1 MSAVSTP
8 EVVLMEPSDSALI
21 AGRDDDVTLTC
32 SASVDRG
39 VVDFGDLVYS
49 FTWYNSE
56 GEVIMSSSRTII
68 SSINNMS
75 TLTLSPLSVDDFNIT
90 CSVVVAERLG
100 RLDSSSAAFQYTFIN
115 IRGKLRLTI
124 YKYLNYTYIKPTSI
138 RKKLI

>member
-8 EVVLMEPSDSALI
+8 DVSLVVSSDSLLI
-21 AGRDDDVTLTC
+21 AGGVDDVTLTC

-49 FTWYNSE
+49 FTWNNSE
-56 GEVIMSSSRTII
+56 GEVIMSSSSATII

-75 TLTLSPLSVDDFNIT
+75 TLTLSPLSVDDSNIT

-100 RLDSSSAAFQYTFIN
+100 RLDSSATGYRCIKVNVQ
-115 IRGKLRLTI
+115 RKL
-124 YKYLNYTYIKPTSI
+124 NSC
-138 RKKLI
+138 

>member
-8 EVVLMEPSDSALI
+8 DVSLVVSSDSLLI
-21 AGRDDDVTLTC
+21 AGGVDDVTLTC

-49 FTWYNSE
+49 FSWYNSE

-75 TLTLSPLSVDDFNIT
+75 TLTLSLLSVDDSNIN

-100 RLDSSSAAFQYTFIN
+100 RLDSSAVGYRCIKVNVQ
-115 IRGKLRLTI
+115 RKL
-124 YKYLNYTYIKPTSI
+124 NSC
-138 RKKLI
+138 

>member
-8 EVVLMEPSDSALI
+8 DVSLVVSSDSLLI
-21 AGRDDDVTLTC
+21 AGGIDDVTLTC

-49 FTWYNSE
+49 FTWNNSE
-56 GEVIMSSSRTII
+56 GEVVMSSSRTII

-75 TLTLSPLSVDDFNIT
+75 TLTLSPLSVDDSNIT

-100 RLDSSSAAFQYTFIN
+100 RLDSSAAGYRCIKVNVQ
-115 IRGKLRLTI
+115 RKL
-124 YKYLNYTYIKPTSI
+124 NSC
-138 RKKLI
+138 

>member
-1 MSAVSTP
+1 M
-8 EVVLMEPSDSALI
+8 
-21 AGRDDDVTLTC
+21 AGGVDDVTLTC

-75 TLTLSPLSVDDFNIT
+75 TLTLSPLSVDDSNIT

-100 RLDSSSAAFQYTFIN
+100 RLGSSAAGFQYTFISLQS
-115 IRGKLRLTI
+115 KEVDCA
-124 YKYLNYTYIKPTSI
+124 KE
-138 RKKLI
+138 